1 MDFWTSFILIM
12 IVIVVAAIVH
22 GLIMRNA
29 DRQRIS
35 EMEEKLNGLENFN
48 ATQKVIGLDVKTGLA
63 IDEQRKKICLIKY
76 NNGNIALDTMPY
88 NDVLASEISENGNT
102 ITRSSR
108 SSQLGGALIG
118 GLALGGVGAIIGGLS
133 GKTVS
138 SDNVQRIDLHLIVNR
153 TNSPVHSI
161 NFFED
166 IGDDDYYGIK
176 KSSAAYQKI
185 MHEAR
190 HWHSLLQV
198 IIRQADE
205 DDKIKE
211 REVTQKTLNSTEHKS
226 VTDQIK
232 ELVALRDQEVISD
245 KEFTTLKEKLLSE
258 EI

>member
-1 MDFWTSFILIM
+1 MDFWTPFILIV
-12 IVIVVAAIVH
+12 IVIVVVAFVW
-22 GLIMRNA
+22 GIMTGNA
-29 DRQRIS
+29 TTRRIS
-35 EMEEKLNGLENFN
+35 EMEEKLNDLENFN
-48 ATQKVIGLDVKTGLA
+48 ATQKVMDVDGKTGLA
-63 IDEQRKKICLIKY
+63 IDEKEKNICLIEY

-102 ITRSSR
+102 ITRTSR

-161 NFFED
+161 NFLDDF
-166 IGDDDYYGIK
+166 GDDYAIK
-176 KSSAAYQKI
+176 KSSAGYQEI
-185 MHEAR
+185 MQETR

-198 IIRQADE
+198 IIHQADE

-211 REVTQKTLNSTEHKS
+211 REVAQKTLHSIEHKS

-232 ELVALRDQEVISD
+232 ELVALRDQEIISD
-245 KEFTTLKEKLLSE
+245 EEFTILKEKLLSE
-258 EI
+258 ET

>member
-1 MDFWTSFILIM
+1 
-12 IVIVVAAIVH
+12 
-22 GLIMRNA
+22 
-29 DRQRIS
+29 
-35 EMEEKLNGLENFN
+35 MEEKLNGLDNFN
-48 ATQKVIGLDVKTGLA
+48 ATQKVIPDVKTGLA
-63 IDEQRKKICLIKY
+63 IDEKRKKICLIKY

-161 NFFED
+161 NFFEN
-166 IGDDDYYGIK
+166 IGDDDYNGIK
-176 KSSAAYQKI
+176 KSSAGYQKI
-185 MHEAR
+185 MQKAR

-205 DDKIKE
+205 EDKIKE
-211 REVTQKTLNSTEHKS
+211 REVAQETLHSIEHKS
-226 VTDQIK
+226 VVDKIK
-232 ELVALRDQEVISD
+232 ELVDLRDQEIISD
-245 KEFTTLKEKLLSE
+245 EEFAILKEKLLSE